1 LRARCPADPHEIDG
15 ARWPLEDRRPR
26 SRCSSL
32 MPPSARGPRGLPGG
46 ATKAPSWPPPTP
58 EPATGVPDKCYRG
71 PQQGSLSNGRSHA
84 PHTLRAR
91 SANPHKRAV
100 NAPPLYLLT
109 PCLRRTGVPN
119 KRYRGPQQALP
130 GSPTKTT
137 GVSNKNYRGARQA
150 LPGCPTKI
158 TGVPDKRHSLK
169 LLQNGDFLLVF
180 RGPFVFVSLVVL
192 CC

>member
-1 LRARCPADPHEIDG
+1 LGKSIPPPGGSLNGPPPQTRQRAGLA
-15 ARWPLEDRRPR
+15 WPRLAPPPGTPR
-26 SRCSSL
+26 STNA
-32 MPPSARGPRGLPGG
+32 PPLYLL
-46 ATKAPSWPPPTP
+46 TP
-58 EPATGVPDKCYRG
+58 CLRRTGVPDKCYRG
-71 PQQGSLSNGRSHA
+71 AQQGSLSNGRSHA

-119 KRYRGPQQALP
+119 KNYRGAQQALP
-130 GSPTKTT
+130 GCPTKIT
-137 GVSNKNYRGARQA
+137 GVPNKNYRGVRQA

-158 TGVPDKRHSLK
+158 TGVPDKRYSLK